1 MRTTTVIIGAGHAGL
16 AMSKCLADRSIDHVV
31 LERGEVA
38 NSWRKERWDS
48 LTLLTPNWQTRL
60 PGCAYDGDD
69 PDGYM
74 SVNELIQFLDDYAAN
89 TNAPIVGTKTSGAQP
104 ARGRGKIRRIEKA
117 AANRRP
123 IAKPLTAKRMPRT

>member
-1 MRTTTVIIGAGHAGL
+1 M
-16 AMSKCLADRSIDHVV
+16 

-74 SVNELIQFLDDYAAN
+74 SVSELIQFLDDYAAN
-89 TNAPIVGTKTSGAQP
+89 TNAPVITGTEVTSVRKEDDIYFVYTNRGTWTTRAVVMATGA
-104 ARGRGKIRRIEKA
+104 
-117 AANRRP
+117 
-123 IAKPLTAKRMPRT
+123 